1 MSTGAEFLN
10 ISFLNPINPGTPLFT
25 HFRVEAIS
33 LVNTS
38 IINVTVS
45 ATSADAGFLNDLTVE
60 ELKPNTEYRLT
71 VRALSTV
78 EQLGVLLSEPS
89 EAVVFNTSVGGN
101 KHFDLC
107 MTSFE

>member
-1 MSTGAEFLN
+1 MSTGAEFVN

-33 LVNTS
+33 VDS

-45 ATSADAGFLNDLTVE
+45 ATSPDAGFLNDLTIDG
-60 ELKPNTEYRLT
+60 LIPNTKYRLT
-71 VRALSTV
+71 LRALSTV
-78 EQLGVLLSEPS
+78 EQLGVLLSELS
-89 EAVVFNTSVGGN
+89 EAVMFNTSVGGN
-101 KHFDLC
+101 KHLDLC